1 LDSSKPPNDSGQETT
16 MNFFN
21 EYALLVAVAVPVL
34 AIVGLN
40 VFLWFGG
47 ERGTLLM
54 PTPQDRLS
62 LWNAAEAAAKGVT
75 DETPARTGAAIVE
88 PANDEDLRKAA

>member
-1 LDSSKPPNDSGQETT
+1 

-40 VFLWFGG
+40 VFLWMGG

-54 PTPQDRLS
+54 PTTHDRLS
-62 LWNAAEAAAKGVT
+62 MWNAAEAAAKGVT
-75 DETPARTGAAIVE
+75 DETPAATGIAVAA
-88 PANDEDLRKAA
+88 PANDEEVRKAA

>member
-1 LDSSKPPNDSGQETT
+1 
-16 MNFFN
+16 MNHFN

-40 VFLWFGG
+40 VFLWYGG

-54 PTPQDRLS
+54 PTAKDRLS
-62 LWNAAEAAAKGVT
+62 LWSAAAAAAKGVT
-75 DETPARTGAAIVE
+75 DETPATTGAVIVE
-88 PANDEDLRKAA
+88 PANDEDVRRAA

>member
-1 LDSSKPPNDSGQETT
+1 
-16 MNFFN
+16 MNTFN

-34 AIVGLN
+34 AIAGLN
-40 VFLWFGG
+40 VFLWLGG

-62 LWNAAEAAAKGVT
+62 LWSAAGAAATGVT
-75 DETPARTGAAIVE
+75 DETPATTGAAIDE
-88 PANDEDLRKAA
+88 PANDEELRRAA

>member
-1 LDSSKPPNDSGQETT
+1 

-34 AIVGLN
+34 AIAGLN

-47 ERGTLLM
+47 ERGTLML
-54 PTPQDRLS
+54 PTTQDRLS
-62 LWNAAEAAAKGVT
+62 AWEPAEASLNAVT
-75 DETPARTGAAIVE
+75 DTTPTSTGAVCEA
-88 PANDEDLRKAA
+88 PANDEEARKAA

>member
-1 LDSSKPPNDSGQETT
+1 

-47 ERGTLLM
+47 ERGTLIV
-54 PTPQDRLS
+54 PTTQDRLS
-62 LWNAAEAAAKGVT
+62 AWQPAEALATTVT
-75 DETPARTGAAIVE
+75 DETPAAIGAVSEA
-88 PANDEDLRKAA
+88 PANDEEARRAA

>member
-1 LDSSKPPNDSGQETT
+1 

-47 ERGTLLM
+47 ERGTLML
-54 PTPQDRLS
+54 PSTQGRLS
-62 LWNAAEAAAKGVT
+62 AWQPAEARAPAVT
-75 DETPARTGAAIVE
+75 DETPAAIGAVSDA
-88 PANDEDLRKAA
+88 PANDEEARKAA